1 MGDGECSSKAKK
13 ILFKR
18 LLRFF
23 RRVNT
28 PLDVHC
34 DAENIRQGIRNEG
47 EGSVQLTSLL
57 R

>member
-1 MGDGECSSKAKK
+1 VGDGQYSSKAKK

-28 PLDVHC
+28 PLDIHC
-34 DAENIRQGIRNEG
+34 DAENIRQGILYEG
-47 EGSVQLTSLL
+47 EGTVQFTPYL